1 MRPSLT
7 NSAKTSAE
15 RVPSTQNTE
24 RGMRRMSI
32 ESSAGKARRR
42 ASVYGHESLADLEE
56 SVEGYIG
63 SKGTGIPK
71 ANTPIETLVA
81 RKKTHTSSKSSE
93 TSSRKSAKSV
103 KSKRSSRSG
112 SDIKSRRPSSDV
124 KSRGT
129 DNDGL
134 AMRFNASQG
143 VNVEFKGNAAEGRK
157 INLRQS
163 KDGEGDMELN
173 ISARGRDAVPARPPA
188 RAKSTRRYSYIDGQ
202 GTRELERVRTT
213 SRAPAPREVIQKD
226 EPKREPMTIRERIT
240 TRIRRPSK
248 SGYSVMGGS
257 ER

>member
-1 MRPSLT
+1 M
-7 NSAKTSAE
+7 
-15 RVPSTQNTE
+15 PSTQTTE
-24 RGMRRMSI
+24 RGMRRMSVD
-32 ESSAGKARRR
+32 SSAAKNRRR

-63 SKGTGIPK
+63 SKGTGVPQN
-71 ANTPIETLVA
+71 NTPIEALV
-81 RKKTHTSSKSSE
+81 KTKTHISSKSSE
-93 TSSRKSAKSV
+93 TSSRKSDKSR
-103 KSKRSSRSG
+103 KSKRSSKSG

-157 INLRQS
+157 INFRQS

-173 ISARGRDAVPARPPA
+173 ISARGRDAVPTRPPA
-188 RAKSTRRYSYIDGQ
+188 RAKSTRRYSYVDGE
-202 GTRELERVRTT
+202 GTKELERVRTT
-213 SRAPAPREVIQKD
+213 SRAPAPKEVIED
-226 EPKREPMTIRERIT
+226 APRREPMTIRERIT